1 MDSPYKISYN
11 YIIAYEN
18 RENKGGFPFFSGLI
32 SKKRLTL
39 SDFGSIIESVAKG
52 YGEDGGQMAYEVR
65 ENIKA
70 RWEHLKN
77 YRQESKG
84 ISKPYLSVHECDVGL
99 HDHPS
104 LSIPGYKFEVAYVLC
119 GRAIHFTEE
128 YEEEVG
134 AGDCIM
140 IDRGVRH
147 GYRLTDGGVLRLLNS
162 SFDYSD
168 LDRTPSRSRTLTE
181 IARHYSIITD
191 RDSTKPIDS
200 LIFHDGS
207 GKIRAALEDMIREHA
222 EKRPGYQKIAECKML
237 EIVLT
242 GLREYFCKDLPQ
254 SYSPPIQRIID
265 YMTYGFMS
273 SVPLS
278 AFATEANIPFR
289 ILSRLFIKETGMP
302 YTRYVQHRRI
312 TEGCA
317 LLTGSDESIEFIS
330 EYVGFSDPKRF
341 RQRFKE
347 LMGMT
352 PREYRRLHLG

>member
-1 MDSPYKISYN
+1 
-11 YIIAYEN
+11 
-18 RENKGGFPFFSGLI
+18 
-32 SKKRLTL
+32 
-39 SDFGSIIESVAKG
+39 
-52 YGEDGGQMAYEVR
+52 MATAER
-65 ENIKA
+65 QQSIKA

-84 ISKPYLSVHECDVGL
+84 ISKPYLSVHRGDVDL

-104 LSIPGYKFEVAYVLC
+104 LSIPGYKFEVAYVVG

-128 YEEEVG
+128 REEEIGV
-134 AGDCIM
+134 GDCIM

-147 GYRLTDGGVLRLLNS
+147 GYRLIDGEVLTLLNS

-168 LDRTPSRSRTLTE
+168 LDHTPSRSRTLTE
-181 IARHYSIITD
+181 IAKHHSIITD
-191 RDSTKPIDS
+191 RDSTKPIEH
-200 LIFHDGS
+200 LIYHDAG
-207 GKIRAALEDMIREHA
+207 GRIGAALEDMIREHT
-222 EKRPGYQKIAECKML
+222 EKRPGYQKIAECKLL

-242 GLREYFCKDLPQ
+242 VLREYFCKDLPQ

-265 YMTYGFMS
+265 YMTYGYMS
-273 SVPLS
+273 SVPLA
-278 AFATEANIPFR
+278 AFARELAIPFR

-330 EYVGFSDPKRF
+330 EYVGFSDSKKF
-341 RQRFKE
+341 RQKFKE

-352 PREYRRLHLG
+352 PREYRRLHIG